1 MFGVDDVQEIRMHF
15 LFLFEIVSTRH
26 EYVAIVF
33 RFLSL
38 DGDILVNME
47 SESDK
52 TKVFEAFFRSNE
64 SLDFILSN
72 DGVCDMIRQD
82 INNIGSVCLQIN

>member
-1 MFGVDDVQEIRMHF
+1 MHF

-26 EYVAIVF
+26 EKVAFVVNSS
-33 RFLSL
+33 SL
-38 DGDILVNME
+38 DGDILANME
-47 SESDK
+47 SESYK
-52 TKVFEAFFRSNE
+52 NTFFGSNE

-72 DGVCDMIRQD
+72 DGMCDMIRQD

>member
-1 MFGVDDVQEIRMHF
+1 MVGVDIHEITMHC
-15 LFLFEIVSTRH
+15 LFLFEFVPTRL
-26 EYVAIVF
+26 EEVAIVF
-33 RFLSL
+33 SSPSL
-38 DGDILVNME
+38 DGDILANME

-52 TKVFEAFFRSNE
+52 TTFFGSNE

-72 DGVCDMIRQD
+72 DGMCDMIRQD

>member
-1 MFGVDDVQEIRMHF
+1 MHF

-26 EYVAIVF
+26 EKVAIVVKSP
-33 RFLSL
+33 SL

-52 TKVFEAFFRSNE
+52 TKVFEAFFGSNE

-82 INNIGSVCLQIN
+82 IKNIGSVYLQVN